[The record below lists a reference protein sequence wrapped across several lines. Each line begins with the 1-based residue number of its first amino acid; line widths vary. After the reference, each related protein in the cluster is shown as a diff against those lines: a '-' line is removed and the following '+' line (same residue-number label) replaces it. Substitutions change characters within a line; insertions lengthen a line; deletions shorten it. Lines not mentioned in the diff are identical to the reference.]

1 MLYSARRWTPCYYS
15 KSQRIYR
22 LSISSN
28 LLFLFHVL
36 GTSTLHVSTAVVI
49 TGSILPSRTHQLD
62 VGYLTNLRNAIMV
75 YALQTGECNIVTSAK
90 RASSD
95 GEDEEGTGG
104 GLFHLLTVASQ
115 SIPSQRTPTEI
126 GREWRM
132 VFPGLPT

>member
-1 MLYSARRWTPCYYS
+1 
-15 KSQRIYR
+15 
-22 LSISSN
+22 
-28 LLFLFHVL
+28 
-36 GTSTLHVSTAVVI
+36 
-49 TGSILPSRTHQLD
+49 
-62 VGYLTNLRNAIMV
+62 MV

-95 GEDEEGTGG
+95 GSGPSHFNIFSVHQAADSEDEEGTGG